1 KKQHKIA
8 KTPQWAKDLTPQG
21 TSYLTKPYGVVM
33 TPALL
38 NKLLDAIAKYIKEP
52 IFTEYNEEDGKPFI
66 HYGVER
72 IPDLQLL
79 RELVNYKP
87 KKEYEKGNYDSVISF
102 GLALLHAEFN
112 EVRGI
117 TAKSVPEKPN
127 FNKKNA
133 KLLMRNR
140 FSSRNFKL
148 NK

>member
-1 KKQHKIA
+1 MQVIVFQRFLCVQRSND
-8 KTPQWAKDLTPQG
+8 TDGLMI
-21 TSYLTKPYGVVM
+21 VD
-33 TPALL
+33 
-38 NKLLDAIAKYIKEP
+38 NKN
-52 IFTEYNEEDGKPFI
+52 IF
-66 HYGVER
+66 
-72 IPDLQLL
+72 DLQLL

-87 KKEYEKGNYDSVISF
+87 KKEYEKGNYDAVISF